1 MGTKAVGGT
10 PPTGPT
16 VNVVLPVGVAK
27 DLLYALNLALGG
39 GGGKKKKK
47 KGK

>member
-1 MGTKAVGGT
+1 MGTTVGGGT

-16 VNVVLPVGVAK
+16 VTVVLPVAVAK
-27 DLLYALNLALGG
+27 DLLYSLNLALGG

-47 KGK
+47 GK